1 VDGIERD
8 LRGKA
13 NVLRLNAMDEVGGQ
27 LAARYGVRGVP
38 TLILLDGSGKLVL
51 QQAGMPQRDE
61 INAAVD
67 ELLK

>member
-1 VDGIERD
+1 
-8 LRGKA
+8 
-13 NVLRLNAMDEVGGQ
+13 VLRLNAMDEVGGQ

>member
-1 VDGIERD
+1 
-8 LRGKA
+8 
-13 NVLRLNAMDEVGGQ
+13 VLRLNAMDEVGGQ
-27 LAARYGVRGVP
+27 LATRYGVRGVP

>member
-1 VDGIERD
+1 M
-8 LRGKA
+8 
-13 NVLRLNAMDEVGGQ
+13 LRLNAMDEVGGQ
-27 LAARYGVRGVP
+27 LATRYGVRGVP

-51 QQAGMPQRDE
+51 QQVGMPQRDE

>member
-1 VDGIERD
+1 M
-8 LRGKA
+8 
-13 NVLRLNAMDEVGGQ
+13 LRLNAMDEVGGQ
-27 LAARYGVRGVP
+27 LATRYGVRGVP